1 MTQVKIALSF
11 SGGKDSC
18 ALLMLLR
25 PDWHR
30 LTVYWSNPGAP
41 LPATVELMDK
51 VKALVPNFVEVR
63 SDVLSDIEQNGW
75 PVDLVPHS
83 MTKMGRESEGTDGI
97 IVRDRFECCFR
108 NLMNPVYQR
117 IVADGHTMLFR
128 GQRNDEALQNRHIK
142 DGHVDANGIT
152 HVLPIDDWTA
162 DDVHSYLLDCAPE
175 LINPVYEHTTS
186 SIDCA
191 CCTAYWGEGHT
202 QYLLANE
209 RDAAQNRLTVLNE
222 VLYQTDLTKRKAIN

>member
-1 MTQVKIALSF
+1 MKAALSF
-11 SGGKDSC
+11 SAGKDSC
-18 ALLMLLR
+18 AVLIMLR
-25 PDWHR
+25 PHWDQ

-41 LPATVELMDK
+41 LPATIALIAK
-51 VKALVPNFVEVR
+51 VRAMVPNFVEVQ

-108 NLMNPVYQR
+108 NLMDPVYQR
-117 IVADGHTMLFR
+117 IVADGHAVLFR
-128 GQRNDEALQNRHIK
+128 GQRNDEALQNRHIEN
-142 DGHVDANGIT
+142 GHVDANGIT
-152 HVLPIDDWTA
+152 HALPIADWTA
-162 DDVHSYLLDCAPE
+162 EQVHQYLESVAPE

-202 QYLLANE
+202 QYLLKHE
-209 RDAAQNRLTVLNE
+209 PDAGQNRLQVINE
-222 VLYQTDLTKRKAIN
+222 VLYQTDLIKRKAIY

>member
-1 MTQVKIALSF
+1 MKAALSF
-11 SGGKDSC
+11 SAGKDSC
-18 ALLMLLR
+18 AVLIMLR
-25 PDWHR
+25 PHWDR

-41 LPATVELMDK
+41 LPATLALVEK
-51 VKALVPNFVEVR
+51 VRAMVPNFVEVQ

-108 NLMNPVYQR
+108 NLMDPVYQR

-128 GQRNDEALQNRHIK
+128 GQRNDEALQNRHIQN
-142 DGHVDANGIT
+142 GHVDANGIT
-152 HVLPIDDWTA
+152 HVLPIAEWTA
-162 DDVHSYLLDCAPE
+162 DRVHAFLLDCAPE

-202 QYLLANE
+202 QYLLKHE
-209 RDAAQNRLTVLNE
+209 PDAGQNRLQVINE
-222 VLYQTDLTKRKAIN
+222 VLHQTDITKRKAIY